1 MRGDTF
7 VAARER
13 MTTRRE
19 MRAGSRAGARF
30 GFGAGPAEV
39 RVEARLDKRKT
50 YTRECS
56 RDGGR
61 RVCGG
66 RMVASRTANDAKN
79 RARGRENNRCAIS
92 GQPRRSVGH
101 VEARAAAA
109 AIKTDTRPAEKGRQ
123 ARRNRLRH
131 SGGLEPELPRT
142 EKEERGRGCACTAS
156 AAAAAAPSP
165 PPPLPR
171 RQIAALARRQ
181 GS

>member
-1 MRGDTF
+1 
-7 VAARER
+7 

-39 RVEARLDKRKT
+39 RVEARLDKRNT
-50 YTRECS
+50 YTHECS

-171 RQIAALARRQ
+171 RQTAAVARRQ